1 MRTIPNDQINYTE
14 LDELI
19 PSYAKNKEE
28 MDFYKKAADK
38 ENAKIKSIM
47 LDSKLD
53 SRQVGDYKATCSVS
67 QRESM
72 NEEILISL
80 FSSVPSF
87 VGITDEYKIVKQR
100 PYIDFDALEKAIY
113 DGKLNQDQL
122 LELNKAKEVKEVV
135 TLRVTKIKK
144 KKEEE

>member
-1 MRTIPNDQINYTE
+1 MRTIPNQDYAE

-28 MDFYKKAADK
+28 MDFYKKAADR

-47 LDSKLD
+47 LSENLD
-53 SRQVGDYKATCSVS
+53 NRQVGDYKATCSVS

-80 FSSVPSF
+80 FTSVPGF
-87 VGITDEYKIVKQR
+87 VQITEEYEIVKQR
-100 PYIDFDALEKAIY
+100 PYIDFDSLEKAIY
-113 DGKLNQDQL
+113 DDRLTQDQL
-122 LELNKAKEVKEVV
+122 LELNKAKETKEVV
-135 TLRVTKIKK
+135 TLRVTKVK
-144 KKEEE
+144 KKEKEE

>member
-1 MRTIPNDQINYTE
+1 MRTIPNQDYTE

-28 MDFYKKAADK
+28 MDFYKKAVDR

-47 LDSKLD
+47 LSENLD
-53 SRQVGDYKATCSVS
+53 NRQVGDYKATCSVS

-80 FSSVPSF
+80 FTSVPGF
-87 VGITDEYKIVKQR
+87 VQITEEYEIVKQR
-100 PYIDFDALEKAIY
+100 PYIDFDSLEKAIY
-113 DGKLNQDQL
+113 DDRLNQEQL
-122 LELNKAKEVKEVV
+122 LELNKAKETKEVV

-144 KKEEE
+144 KKEED